1 MSDLKHPS
9 ELNAFQQYRRS
20 VKVAKTTSRMKNLA
34 WYQSPLELDVQIHCY
49 IKDGSGA
56 SCYLRVQSS
65 DVFEQIGGL
74 SSRQLEQRDQLEKF
88 IDSAL
93 QHEAC
98 RKAKSLGVIFYIAD
112 EFSLAGL
119 GPEYR
124 NPGEL
129 HDLRDKMRHDPKEV
143 LDDKTISTD
152 THAWRLFPYAGA
164 AAGGEFATVVAV
176 SRRRSETLKALR
188 EIGDEK
194 NFPIKTSAL
203 SAPLC
208 AVGLVPWF
216 ANASEDGGVCLFN
229 YHTFTLMAFFN
240 SHGNLMVLRYM
251 PHANGAVIPAN
262 IGPAIQSTAT
272 AFEMEKPDIFLVS
285 MVGNDLVSFS
295 SLLQQ
300 SMLGASVL
308 TVDPDKLLH
317 AHGLPAGCP
326 LECIAITQDID
337 TEVYPLAENET
348 FSALR
353 NEAWYIQDFLSAEQD
368 EIDMYPDRADMKI
381 LKFGRRIKK
390 IAAVLFMGIL
400 LYGGYNIS
408 TKVKSDVWSHQQ
420 KDDKAETSGLTNE
433 LKRYEHWD
441 NLLMDRSKAWVCLE
455 LVAHMIPADGSVML
469 KTVKHTVQTKK
480 DGKNSQSGFTKDWL
494 ITGFA
499 SELGIEHLE
508 KHCTS
513 DGINKLFQDVALST
527 ENAAYLPS
535 AGHRDITVSLAPRFN
550 PSYNKFNTQ
559 NIGNGF
565 ERVFTLNIS
574 QNVTSDD
581 EMALAA
587 VEGANN

>member
-559 NIGNGF
+559 NVGNGF

>member
-1 MSDLKHPS
+1 MSYLKHPS
-9 ELNAFQQYRRS
+9 ELNTFQQYRRS
-20 VKVAKTTSRMKNLA
+20 VKVAKTTSRMKNPA

-65 DVFEQIGGL
+65 DVFEQITGL

-317 AHGLPAGCP
+317 AHGLPTGCP

-559 NIGNGF
+559 NVGNGF

>member
-1 MSDLKHPS
+1 MNFSKHPS

-49 IKDGSGA
+49 INDGSGA

-65 DVFEQIGGL
+65 GVFEQVAGL
-74 SSRQLEQRDQLEKF
+74 NSRQLEQRVELEKF

-93 QHEAC
+93 EHEAC

-129 HDLRDKMRHDPKEV
+129 SDLRDKMHHDPEEV

-164 AAGGEFATVVAV
+164 AAGGEFATAVAV
-176 SRRRSETLKALR
+176 SRRRSETLKTLR

-208 AVGLVPWF
+208 AIGLVPWF
-216 ANASEDGGVCLFN
+216 ANASEDGSVCLFN

-262 IGPAIQSTAT
+262 IGPAIQSTTT

-295 SLLQQ
+295 SLLQE

-308 TVDPDKLLH
+308 IVDPDQLLH
-317 AHGLPAGCP
+317 THGLPSGCP
-326 LECIAITQDID
+326 LECITITQEID
-337 TEVYPLAENET
+337 AEVYPLVENET

-353 NEAWYIQDFLSAEQD
+353 DEAWYFQDFLTADQD
-368 EIDMYPDRADMKI
+368 EVDMYPDRADMKI

-390 IAAVLFMGIL
+390 IVAVLFMGTL
-400 LYGGYNIS
+400 FYSGYTIS
-408 TKVKSDVWSHQQ
+408 TKIKSDVWSHQPS
-420 KDDKAETSGLTNE
+420 DDKVEKNALTNA
-433 LKRYEHWD
+433 LKSYQHWN

-455 LVAHMIPADGSVML
+455 LVARMTPTDGSVVL
-469 KTVKHTVQTKK
+469 KTVKHDVQLKK
-480 DGKNSQSGFTKDWL
+480 ESNSPKVDFPKG
-494 ITGFA
+494 G
-499 SELGIEHLE
+499 
-508 KHCTS
+508 
-513 DGINKLFQDVALST
+513 
-527 ENAAYLPS
+527 
-535 AGHRDITVSLAPRFN
+535 
-550 PSYNKFNTQ
+550 
-559 NIGNGF
+559 
-565 ERVFTLNIS
+565 
-574 QNVTSDD
+574 
-581 EMALAA
+581 
-587 VEGANN
+587 

>member
-1 MSDLKHPS
+1 MNQDIHPS
-9 ELNAFQQYRRS
+9 ELNIFQLYRRS

-56 SCYLRVQSS
+56 SCYLRVPSS
-65 DVFEQIGGL
+65 DVFEQITGL
-74 SSRQLEQRDQLEKF
+74 NSRQLEQREELEKF
-88 IDSAL
+88 IDSVL
-93 QHEAC
+93 EHEAC
-98 RKAKSLGVIFYIAD
+98 RNAKSLGVIFYIAD

-129 HDLRDKMRHDPKEV
+129 SDLRDEMHHDPEEV

-164 AAGGEFATVVAV
+164 AAGGEFATAVAV
-176 SRRRSETLKALR
+176 SRRRSETLKTLR

-208 AVGLVPWF
+208 AIGLVPWF
-216 ANASEDGGVCLFN
+216 AKASEDGGVCLFN

-262 IGPAIQSTAT
+262 IGPAIQSTTT

-295 SLLQQ
+295 SLLQE
-300 SMLGASVL
+300 SMLAASVL
-308 TVDPDKLLH
+308 TVDPDQLLH
-317 AHGLPAGCP
+317 ANGLPSGCP
-326 LECIAITQDID
+326 LECVTITQDVD

-353 NEAWYIQDFLSAEQD
+353 DEAWYLQDFLSADQD

-390 IAAVLFMGIL
+390 VVAVLFMGTVF
-400 LYGGYNIS
+400 YGGYTIS
-408 TKVKSDVWSHQQ
+408 TKIKSDVWSHQPS
-420 KDDKAETSGLTNE
+420 DDKAEKNVLTNA
-433 LKRYEHWD
+433 LKSYEHWN

-455 LVAHMIPADGSVML
+455 LVARMTPTDGSVIL
-469 KTVKHTVQTKK
+469 KRVKHDVQLKK
-480 DGKNSQSGFTKDWL
+480 ESNSPQSGFSKGWV

-499 SELGIEHLE
+499 SERGIEHLE

-513 DGINKLFQDVALST
+513 DGINKLFLDVALST
-527 ENAAYLPS
+527 ENAVYLPDT
-535 AGHRDITVSLAPRFN
+535 GHRDITVSLAPRSN
-550 PSYNKFNTQ
+550 PSFNRFNSQ
-559 NIGNGF
+559 NAGSSF
-565 ERVFTLNIS
+565 ERVFTLTIS
-574 QNVTSDD
+574 QNVTADD
-581 EMALAA
+581 EMALSTL
-587 VEGANN
+587 EGVNN

>member
-65 DVFEQIGGL
+65 DVFEQIAGL

-129 HDLRDKMRHDPKEV
+129 HDLRDKMHHDPKEV

-317 AHGLPAGCP
+317 AHGLPPACP

-400 LYGGYNIS
+400 LYGGYTIS
-408 TKVKSDVWSHQQ
+408 TKVKSDVWSHQP
-420 KDDKAETSGLTNE
+420 KDDKAETNGLTNE
-433 LKRYEHWD
+433 LKRYEHWN

-455 LVAHMIPADGSVML
+455 LVARMIPADGSVIL
-469 KTVKHTVQTKK
+469 KTVKH
-480 DGKNSQSGFTKDWL
+480 D
-494 ITGFA
+494 
-499 SELGIEHLE
+499 
-508 KHCTS
+508 C
-513 DGINKLFQDVALST
+513 ST
-527 ENAAYLPS
+527 
-535 AGHRDITVSLAPRFN
+535 
-550 PSYNKFNTQ
+550 
-559 NIGNGF
+559 
-565 ERVFTLNIS
+565 
-574 QNVTSDD
+574 
-581 EMALAA
+581 
-587 VEGANN
+587 

>member
-317 AHGLPAGCP
+317 AHGLPTGCP

-455 LVAHMIPADGSVML
+455 LVARMIPADGSVML

>member
-1 MSDLKHPS
+1 MNQDIHPS
-9 ELNAFQQYRRS
+9 ELNIFQLYRRS

-65 DVFEQIGGL
+65 DVFEQITGL
-74 SSRQLEQRDQLEKF
+74 NSRQLEQREELEKF

-93 QHEAC
+93 EHEAC
-98 RKAKSLGVIFYIAD
+98 RNAKSLGVIFYIAD

-129 HDLRDKMRHDPKEV
+129 SDLRNKMHHDPEEV

-164 AAGGEFATVVAV
+164 AAGGEFATAVAV
-176 SRRRSETLKALR
+176 SLRRSETLKALR
-188 EIGDEK
+188 EIGGEK

-208 AVGLVPWF
+208 AIGLVPRF

-262 IGPAIQSTAT
+262 IGPAIQSTTT
-272 AFEMEKPDIFLVS
+272 AFEMEKPDIFLLS

-295 SLLQQ
+295 SLLQE

-308 TVDPDKLLH
+308 TVDPDQLLH
-317 AHGLPAGCP
+317 AHGLPSGCP
-326 LECIAITQDID
+326 LECVTITQDVD
-337 TEVYPLAENET
+337 TEVCPLAENET

-353 NEAWYIQDFLSAEQD
+353 DEAWYLQDFLSADQE

-390 IAAVLFMGIL
+390 VVAVLFMGIL
-400 LYGGYNIS
+400 LYSGYTIS
-408 TKVKSDVWSHQQ
+408 TKIKSDVWSHQPS
-420 KDDKAETSGLTNE
+420 DNKAEKNVLTNA
-433 LKRYEHWD
+433 LKSYEHWN

-455 LVAHMIPADGSVML
+455 LVARMTPADGSVIL
-469 KTVKHTVQTKK
+469 KTVKHDVQLKK
-480 DGKNSQSGFTKDWL
+480 ESNSPQSGFSKGWV

-499 SELGIEHLE
+499 SERGIEHLE

-513 DGINKLFQDVALST
+513 DGINKLFLDVALST
-527 ENAAYLPS
+527 ENAVYLPDT
-535 AGHRDITVSLAPRFN
+535 GHRDITVSLVPRSNPSFNRFN
-550 PSYNKFNTQ
+550 SQ
-559 NIGNGF
+559 NAGSSF
-565 ERVFTLNIS
+565 ERVFTLTIS
-574 QNVTSDD
+574 QNVTADD
-581 EMALAA
+581 EMALST
-587 VEGANN
+587 VEGVNN

>member
-1 MSDLKHPS
+1 MSYLKHPS
-9 ELNAFQQYRRS
+9 ELNTFQQYRRS

-65 DVFEQIGGL
+65 DVFEQIAGL

-129 HDLRDKMRHDPKEV
+129 HDLRDKMHHDPKEV

-208 AVGLVPWF
+208 AIGLVPWF

-229 YHTFTLMAFFN
+229 YHAFTLMAFFN

-262 IGPAIQSTAT
+262 IGPAIQSTTT

-295 SLLQQ
+295 SLLEQ
-300 SMLGASVL
+300 SMPEASVL
-308 TVDPDKLLH
+308 TVDPDKLLD
-317 AHGLPAGCP
+317 AHGLPTGCP
-326 LECIAITQDID
+326 LECVTITQDVD

-353 NEAWYIQDFLSAEQD
+353 DEAWYLQDFLSADQD

-390 IAAVLFMGIL
+390 IVAVLFMGIL
-400 LYGGYNIS
+400 LYGGYTIS
-408 TKVKSDVWSHQQ
+408 TTVKSDVWSHQP
-420 KDDKAETSGLTNE
+420 KDDKAEKNVLTNA
-433 LKRYEHWD
+433 LRSYEHWN

-455 LVAHMIPADGSVML
+455 LVARMTPTDGSVIL
-469 KTVKHTVQTKK
+469 KTVKHDVQLKK
-480 DGKNSQSGFTKDWL
+480 ESKSPQSGFSKEWVV
-494 ITGFA
+494 TGFA
-499 SELGIEHLE
+499 SERGIEHLE

-513 DGINKLFQDVALST
+513 DGINKLFHDVALST
-527 ENAAYLPS
+527 ENAVYLPDT
-535 AGHRDITVSLAPRFN
+535 GHRDITVSLAPRSN
-550 PSYNKFNTQ
+550 PSFNRFNSQ
-559 NIGNGF
+559 NAGSSF
-565 ERVFTLNIS
+565 ERVFTLTIS
-574 QNVTSDD
+574 QNVTADD
-581 EMALAA
+581 EMALST
-587 VEGANN
+587 VEGVNN

>member
-9 ELNAFQQYRRS
+9 ELNTFQQYRRS

-65 DVFEQIGGL
+65 DVYEQIKGL
-74 SSRQLEQRDQLEKF
+74 NSRQLEQREELEKF

-93 QHEAC
+93 EHEAC
-98 RKAKSLGVIFYIAD
+98 RKAKSLGVIFYLAD

-124 NPGEL
+124 NPSEL
-129 HDLRDKMRHDPKEV
+129 PDLRDKMHHDPKEV
-143 LDDKTISTD
+143 LDDKTISTE

-164 AAGGEFATVVAV
+164 AAGGEFATAVAV

-208 AVGLVPWF
+208 AIGLVPWF

-240 SHGNLMVLRYM
+240 SHGNLIVLRFM

-300 SMLGASVL
+300 SMHGASVL
-308 TVDPDKLLH
+308 TVDPDQLLH
-317 AHGLPAGCP
+317 AHGLPPGYP
-326 LECIAITQDID
+326 LEFIAITQDID

-353 NEAWYIQDFLSAEQD
+353 DEAWYLQDFLSAEQN

-390 IAAVLFMGIL
+390 MIAVLFMGIF
-400 LYGGYNIS
+400 LYAGYTIS
-408 TKVKSDVWSHQQ
+408 TKVKSDVWSHQPA
-420 KDDKAETSGLTNE
+420 DDKAEKNVLTNE
-433 LKRYEHWD
+433 LKRYQHWN

-455 LVAHMIPADGSVML
+455 LVARMIPVDGSVIL
-469 KTVKHTVQTKK
+469 KTVKHDVQLKK
-480 DGKNSQSGFTKDWL
+480 ESNSSQSGFSKGWV

-513 DGINKLFQDVALST
+513 DGINKLFLDVALST
-527 ENAAYLPS
+527 ENAVYLPE
-535 AGHRDITVSLAPRFN
+535 AGHRDITVSLVPRSN
-550 PSYNKFNTQ
+550 PSFNKFNSQ
-559 NIGNGF
+559 NAGNSF
-565 ERVFTLNIS
+565 ERVFTLTIS
-574 QNVTSDD
+574 QNVTADD
-581 EMALAA
+581 EMALST
-587 VEGANN
+587 VEGVNN

>member
-1 MSDLKHPS
+1 MNQDIHPS
-9 ELNAFQQYRRS
+9 ELNIFQLYRRS

-56 SCYLRVQSS
+56 SCYLRVPSS
-65 DVFEQIGGL
+65 DVFEQITGL
-74 SSRQLEQRDQLEKF
+74 NSRQLEQREELEKF

-93 QHEAC
+93 EHEAC
-98 RKAKSLGVIFYIAD
+98 RNAKSLGVIFYIAD

-129 HDLRDKMRHDPKEV
+129 SDLRDEMHHDPEEV

-164 AAGGEFATVVAV
+164 AAGGEFATAVAV
-176 SRRRSETLKALR
+176 SRRRSETLKTLR

-208 AVGLVPWF
+208 AIGLVPWF

-262 IGPAIQSTAT
+262 IGPAIQSTTT

-295 SLLQQ
+295 SLLQE

-308 TVDPDKLLH
+308 TVDPDQLLH
-317 AHGLPAGCP
+317 AHGLPSGCP
-326 LECIAITQDID
+326 LESVTITQDVD

-353 NEAWYIQDFLSAEQD
+353 DEAWYLQDFLSADQD

-390 IAAVLFMGIL
+390 IVAVLFMGIV
-400 LYGGYNIS
+400 LYAGYTIS
-408 TKVKSDVWSHQQ
+408 TKIKSDVWSHQPS
-420 KDDKAETSGLTNE
+420 DDKAEKNVLTNA
-433 LKRYEHWD
+433 LKSYEHWN

-455 LVAHMIPADGSVML
+455 LVARMTPTDGSVIL
-469 KTVKHTVQTKK
+469 KTVKHDVQLKK
-480 DGKNSQSGFTKDWL
+480 ESNSPQSGFSKGWV

-499 SELGIEHLE
+499 SERGIEHLE

-513 DGINKLFQDVALST
+513 DGINKLFLDVALST
-527 ENAAYLPS
+527 ENAVYLPDT
-535 AGHRDITVSLAPRFN
+535 GHRDITVSLAPRSN
-550 PSYNKFNTQ
+550 PSFNRFNSQ
-559 NIGNGF
+559 NAGSSF
-565 ERVFTLNIS
+565 ERVFTLTIS
-574 QNVTSDD
+574 QNVTADD
-581 EMALAA
+581 EMALSTL
-587 VEGANN
+587 EGVNN

>member
-353 NEAWYIQDFLSAEQD
+353 NEAWYLQDFLSADQE

-400 LYGGYNIS
+400 LYGGYTIS
-408 TKVKSDVWSHQQ
+408 TKVKSDVWSHQP
-420 KDDKAETSGLTNE
+420 KDDKAETNGLTNE
-433 LKRYEHWD
+433 LKRYEHWN

-455 LVAHMIPADGSVML
+455 LVARMIPTDGSVIL
-469 KTVKHTVQTKK
+469 KTVKHDVQLKK
-480 DGKNSQSGFTKDWL
+480 ESKSSQSGFSKEWVV
-494 ITGFA
+494 TGFA

-527 ENAAYLPS
+527 ENAVYLPEG
-535 AGHRDITVSLAPRFN
+535 GHRDITVSLAPRFN
-550 PSYNKFNTQ
+550 PSFNKFNSQ
-559 NIGNGF
+559 NAGSSF
-565 ERVFTLNIS
+565 ERVFTLTIS
-574 QNVTSDD
+574 QNVTADD
-581 EMALAA
+581 EMALST
-587 VEGANN
+587 VEGVNN

>member
-317 AHGLPAGCP
+317 AHGLPPGCP

-408 TKVKSDVWSHQQ
+408 TKVKSDVWSHQPEGRQ
-420 KDDKAETSGLTNE
+420 G
-433 LKRYEHWD
+433 R
-441 NLLMDRSKAWVCLE
+441 
-455 LVAHMIPADGSVML
+455 
-469 KTVKHTVQTKK
+469 
-480 DGKNSQSGFTKDWL
+480 
-494 ITGFA
+494 
-499 SELGIEHLE
+499 
-508 KHCTS
+508 
-513 DGINKLFQDVALST
+513 NKWPHQ
-527 ENAAYLPS
+527 
-535 AGHRDITVSLAPRFN
+535 
-550 PSYNKFNTQ
+550 
-559 NIGNGF
+559 
-565 ERVFTLNIS
+565 
-574 QNVTSDD
+574 
-581 EMALAA
+581 
-587 VEGANN
+587 